1 MKSAAQCLG
10 INVQVRN
17 LDEDILT
24 VTRKTNDYVVSIG
37 DFDTLRL

>member
-17 LDEDILT
+17 MDEDILT
-24 VTRKTNDYVVSIG
+24 VTGKKNDYVVSIG
-37 DFDTLRL
+37 DVGI